1 MNVYDAMA
9 SDFDRRR
16 SLPETVPGAFRDII
30 LRAGL
35 PPAPRILDLGAG
47 AGRIGRTF
55 VRAGDDYYGVD
66 LSFGMLR
73 TFAGSVPVQPSLIQP
88 RLIQPR
94 LVRPR
99 LVRPRLVQAD
109 GARLP
114 FRDATFDAV
123 LLVQVL
129 SGAKGWR
136 PLLVDVMRVLRPA
149 GALIVGRVVAPDD
162 GVDARMKGRLAEIL
176 QERDIHP
183 YRDKPRDQAL
193 AWLLQRMPDPT
204 TLTVAAWTEA
214 RRPDAFL
221 ERHAAGARFAVL
233 AEPVRRD
240 AMRRLAA
247 WAVETFGSLDTACP
261 EDRRFDLTIHR
272 FQQGTTP

>member
-16 SLPETVPGAFRDII
+16 SLPEGVTGAIRDTI
-30 LRAGL
+30 LQAGL
-35 PPAPRILDLGAG
+35 PSMPRILDLGAG

-73 TFAGSVPVQPSLIQP
+73 AFADTSPVQPP
-88 RLIQPR
+88 P
-94 LVRPR
+94 
-99 LVRPRLVQAD
+99 LVQAD

-114 FRDATFDAV
+114 FQDATFDAV

-136 PLLVDVMRVLRPA
+136 RLFVDVMRVLRPA

-162 GVDARMKGRLAEIL
+162 GVDARMKARLAAIL
-176 QERDIHP
+176 QEMDIHP
-183 YRDKPRDQAL
+183 YRDKPRDEAL
-193 AWLLQRMPDPT
+193 AWLLQRMPYST

-221 ERHAAGARFAVL
+221 ERHAGGARFAVL
-233 AEPVRRD
+233 AEPVKRD
-240 AMRRLAA
+240 ALHRLAA
-247 WAVETFGSLDTACP
+247 WAVETFGSLDAACM
-261 EDRRFDLTIHR
+261 EDRRFDLTIYR
-272 FQQGTTP
+272 FHQGITP